1 MDGDGR
7 GWREAGWRGAELDG
21 GGRGWGGVARDG
33 QRRPGWDGAGW
44 RGAGMDDGGRGW
56 GKDKAGRRQW
66 MHVMEKEERG
76 KKKRKKLIPLTC
88 GSHV

>member
-7 GWREAGWRGAELDG
+7 GWGE
-21 GGRGWGGVARDG
+21 
-33 QRRPGWDGAGW
+33 AGW

-56 GKDKAGRRQW
+56 DGAGWRGWGEDKAGRRRRW
-66 MHVMEKEERG
+66 VHGLEKEERG
-76 KKKRKKLIPLTC
+76 EKRKEKKLIPLTC